1 MPERRRTGNPEES
14 QEAAADEET
23 AEADESHYPRVPLD
37 FSSSLLFSDAA
48 FPRLILF
55 SRQGRRSECVM
66 ICSVQVKKEKREST
80 RRSGLTKIF
89 FFFFFFFWPVSRGQ
103 TKWRRNMSQ
112 LMPII
117 ARRLGPAQTLVRFLV
132 RILH

>member
-1 MPERRRTGNPEES
+1 VPERRRTGNPEES

-66 ICSVQVKKEKREST
+66 ICSVQVKKEKREYPT
-80 RRSGLTKIF
+80 FGVDKDIL
-89 FFFFFFFWPVSRGQ
+89 
-103 TKWRRNMSQ
+103 
-112 LMPII
+112 L
-117 ARRLGPAQTLVRFLV
+117 LLLLFLACQPWTNKMEEKHV
-132 RILH
+132 AAHANNSP

>member
-37 FSSSLLFSDAA
+37 LLSSSLLFSDAA

-66 ICSVQVKKEKREST
+66 ICSVQVKKERE
-80 RRSGLTKIF
+80 RV
-89 FFFFFFFWPVSRGQ
+89 PDVRG
-103 TKWRRNMSQ
+103 
-112 LMPII
+112 
-117 ARRLGPAQTLVRFLV
+117 
-132 RILH
+132 